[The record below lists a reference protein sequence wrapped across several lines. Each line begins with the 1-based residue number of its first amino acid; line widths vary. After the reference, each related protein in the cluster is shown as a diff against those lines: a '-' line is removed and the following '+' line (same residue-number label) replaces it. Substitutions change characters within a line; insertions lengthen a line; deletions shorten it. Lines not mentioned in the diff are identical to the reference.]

1 MNAPETIKPATDPI
15 NIAHEV
21 LLKADEALCI
31 EEVAC
36 AIFGGGN
43 KPKKSDLKDAGR
55 MLKQLA
61 NLGLIEME
69 PRAGGVPFYRLIAA
83 PAAESAES
91 VAEKTAESGPS
102 NINEVRD
109 VSLIDEGKTAA
120 AGDSEGG
127 ETDAPAA
134 INDTH
139 KFGHGL
145 SCGAC
150 HDGCAGEQCKVERD
164 SPPIDAQRDE
174 FTLLGLIAD
183 IRAAAGDPT
192 GKLMQDELVRHIA
205 AVVKERDDLRE
216 RMEGIAE
223 QLRAGTIPELE
234 NVTGAEDLAPHVKT
248 LCDSLG
254 AAEIVATGRGHTIDG
269 LRLDVEDL
277 RDRLDAQIKQWQTD
291 TGRLAADLRA
301 AMEARSHAINEAYRL
316 RTELTIERQAR
327 KALQEQGN
335 ATDVTAAAVG
345 YLVRVPK
352 RPPMIRRKPE
362 AARLAAM
369 GAVRAGAARA
379 EVLAVVPVGAARR
392 GAEWQST
399 EAQK

>member
-1 MNAPETIKPATDPI
+1 MNAPETITEAI
-15 NIAHEV
+15 NQAHDT
-21 LLKADEALCI
+21 LAHYDEAMSADQIAYEL
-31 EEVAC
+31 
-36 AIFGGGN
+36 
-43 KPKKSDLKDAGR
+43 AGR
-55 MLKQLA
+55 IKPTKAHTKEAVKQLKQLA
-61 NLGLIEME
+61 DLGMIEME

-83 PAAESAES
+83 PVAESSGVVIPPPPEHDPAS
-91 VAEKTAESGPS
+91 VAFAASEPTDSMGIPIS
-102 NINEVRD
+102 C
-109 VSLIDEGKTAA
+109 GKPLCAPGDHHPLCKLSWTK

-127 ETDAPAA
+127 E
-134 INDTH
+134 
-139 KFGHGL
+139 
-145 SCGAC
+145 
-150 HDGCAGEQCKVERD
+150 AGT
-164 SPPIDAQRDE
+164 PITDAQRDE

-216 RMEGIAE
+216 R
-223 QLRAGTIPELE
+223 
-234 NVTGAEDLAPHVKT
+234 
-248 LCDSLG
+248 
-254 AAEIVATGRGHTIDG
+254 
-269 LRLDVEDL
+269 
-277 RDRLDAQIKQWQTD
+277 LDAQITQWQTD

-301 AMEARSHAINEAYRL
+301 AMEARSQAINEADRL

-362 AARLAAM
+362 AARLAAL

-379 EVLAVVPVGAARR
+379 DVLAIVPVGAARR
-392 GAEWQST
+392 GAEWR
-399 EAQK
+399 EA